1 MRIYMIVGHE
11 CANGETKHFDE
22 DSAKKA
28 VERIY
33 YTDKNGKEHHGA
45 HWTIEEVNTA
55 TETLTFPKGVTEWDK
70 YVACNVAYADL
81 CKVLS
86 PELIIETAH
95 AFFFEDEDAPID
107 KIWRYMQTF

>member
-11 CANGETKHFDE
+11 CAKGHEQHFDK
-22 DSAKKA
+22 DSAENA
-28 VERIY
+28 VKRIY
-33 YTDKNGKEHHGA
+33 YTDKSGKEHHGS
-45 HWTIEEVNTA
+45 HWTLEEVIAA
-55 TETLTFPKGVTEWDK
+55 TEALTFPKGVTKWDI

-81 CKVLS
+81 CKVLP

>member
-11 CANGETKHFDE
+11 CAKGHEHHFDK
-22 DSAKKA
+22 DSAENA
-28 VERIY
+28 VKRIY
-33 YTDKNGKEHHGA
+33 YTDKNGKECKGA
-45 HWTIEEVNTA
+45 HWTLEEVITA
-55 TETLTFPKGVTEWDK
+55 TENLTFPKGVTEWDK
-70 YVACNVAYADL
+70 YVAFNVAYSDL